1 MRSADYVNI
10 AIKQVIP
17 SMHFLFP
24 DGTEIFQDNN
34 GRIHQTQ
41 TVKERFWER
50 QASCSH
56 MDWP

>member
-10 AIKQVIP
+10 AIEQVIP

-34 GRIHQTQ
+34 DGIYQTQ
-41 TVKERFWER
+41 TVKERFWKR